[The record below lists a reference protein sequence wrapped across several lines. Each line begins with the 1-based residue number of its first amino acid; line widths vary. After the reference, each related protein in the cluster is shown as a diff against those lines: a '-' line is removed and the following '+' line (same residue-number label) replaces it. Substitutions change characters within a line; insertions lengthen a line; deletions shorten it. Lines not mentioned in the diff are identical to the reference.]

1 MLDIFAPTNQPTNNN
16 NNNNNNNETLMALT
30 VTGRPS
36 SLHSGPKKITRL
48 FTNNF
53 RM

>member
-16 NNNNNNNETLMALT
+16 NNNNNETLMAVT